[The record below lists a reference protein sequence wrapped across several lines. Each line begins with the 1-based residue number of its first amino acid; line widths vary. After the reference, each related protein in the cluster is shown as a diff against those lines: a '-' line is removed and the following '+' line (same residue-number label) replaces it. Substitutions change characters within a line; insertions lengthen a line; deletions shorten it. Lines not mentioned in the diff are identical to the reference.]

1 MKHHLEV
8 KVTQEDACGLRI
20 DRYISEYL
28 SLFSRSQIKQ
38 REVEVSINGRTVK
51 LSKTVAL
58 DDLLEVRYSDP
69 AETAVEPEN
78 IPLDIVYENSRALL
92 IHKPQGMVVHPAAG
106 NYTGTLVQA
115 LLYYV
120 KHLGDS
126 FRDENVRP
134 GIVHRLDKETSGI
147 LVAAKDPEALQFLTA
162 QFQEKKVRKTYLAI
176 VKGKL
181 QKRHGVVDHPIARD
195 PRNRK
200 RFTWK
205 RDDGKPS
212 RTEYRV
218 IRYLREATLVQ
229 LSPSTGRTHQL
240 RVHMCSLGHP
250 VIGDTLYGRP
260 GGKYA
265 GYTLL
270 LHAYKICIQLPEEDL
285 AVYRAPLPEH
295 FKRALLQLG
304 TTAPGSG
311 RTRYGAAADRD

>member
-38 REVEVSINGRTVK
+38 REVEVSLNGRPVK
-51 LSKTVAL
+51 LSKTVTL
-58 DDLLEVRYSDP
+58 DDLIEVRYNDP

-78 IPLDIVYENSRALL
+78 IPLDIVYENNRALV
-92 IHKPQGMVVHPAAG
+92 INKAQGMVVHPAAG

-120 KHLGDS
+120 KHLGDT
-126 FRDENVRP
+126 FHGENIRP
-134 GIVHRLDKETSGI
+134 GIVHRLDKETSGV
-147 LVAAKDPEALQFLTA
+147 LVAAKDPEALQFLA
-162 QFQEKKVRKTYLAI
+162 GQFQKKMVRKTYLAI
-176 VKGKL
+176 AKGKL
-181 QKRHGVVDHPIARD
+181 QKRRGVVDHPIARD

-205 RDDGKPS
+205 RADGKPS
-212 RTEYRV
+212 RTEYQV
-218 IRYLREATLVQ
+218 IRYLRDATLVQ

-240 RVHMCSLGHP
+240 RVHMSSLGHP
-250 VIGDTLYGRP
+250 IIGDTLYSRP

-270 LHAYKICIQLPEEDL
+270 LHAYKIRIQLPEEDP

-295 FKRALLQLG
+295 FKRALVQLG
-304 TTAPGSG
+304 TTGQDSD
-311 RTRYGAAADRD
+311 RTRSEAAADQG